1 MKKFIKFI
9 IWGVIFGCLF
19 GALFSLF
26 FSKKSAS
33 PVKIEG
39 ITLFYAKTCP
49 HCKKVEKYLKK
60 KNIEIEKKEV
70 FHSKENRKLL
80 FEAAKKCGIRNN
92 IGVPFLYI
100 KKDKKCIIGD
110 NPIINYFEK
119 KL

>member
-1 MKKFIKFI
+1 MKKLIKFI

-19 GALFSLF
+19 GISLSF
-26 FSKKSAS
+26 FSQKKPTPS
-33 PVKIEG
+33 VKIEG
-39 ITLFYAKTCP
+39 VTLFYAKTCP
-49 HCKKVEKYLKK
+49 HCKKVERYLKK

-70 FHSKENRKLL
+70 FHSKENQKLL
-80 FEAAKKCGIRNN
+80 FEFAKKCGIRNN

-110 NPIINYFEK
+110 DPIINYFEK